1 MKKIFSFRFLIMLAM
16 LFGALSAVAENRFYL
31 NPMTIN
37 VGETVSLDFQLD
49 NSSEYFGF
57 QADIEMPAGL

>member
-1 MKKIFSFRFLIMLAM
+1 M